1 MDPGD
6 YVIDTED
13 DEPDLAV
20 VLDRSDTSID
30 AVPIDSGDAERT
42 VADDNPDYDDSEP
55 AVRVAFVESG
65 LSRHWEKWTEVLPD
79 QLYQGAQAN
88 DVKVYTFPESR
99 LSTVSE
105 ERATALLTDATVDV
119 DGLRARLED
128 ANWDVELTDGGA
140 LVVEK
145 LGERYRI
152 TPTGDID
159 GDGQVRG
166 PLENL
171 VDKYIE

>member
-13 DEPDLAV
+13 DDPDLAV
-20 VLDRSDTSID
+20 VLDCPGETIEE
-30 AVPIDSGDAERT
+30 VPVGSTDEERT
-42 VADDNPDYDDSEP
+42 VADDNPDYNASEP

-65 LSRHWEKWTEVLPD
+65 LSRHWEEWTEASPD
-79 QLYQGAQAN
+79 QLYQGAESS

-105 ERATALLTDATVDV
+105 KRATALLADATVDV

-128 ANWDVELTDGGA
+128 ARWDVELEDDGT
-140 LVVEK
+140 LVAEK
-145 LGERYRI
+145 MGEQYHI
-152 TPTGDID
+152 SPTGDID
-159 GDGQVRG
+159 GDGQVRE

-171 VDKYIE
+171 VDQYAE

>member
-6 YVIDTED
+6 YAIDTED
-13 DEPDLAV
+13 DDPDLAV
-20 VLDRSDTSID
+20 VLECPEK
-30 AVPIDSGDAERT
+30 PIDEVPVDGDEGRT
-42 VADDNPDYDDSEP
+42 VADDNPDYDTSEP

-65 LSRHWEKWTEVLPD
+65 LSRHWEEWTEAAPD
-79 QLYQGAQAN
+79 QLYQGAKAT

-105 ERATALLTDATVDV
+105 ERATALLADATVDV

-128 ANWDVELTDGGA
+128 ARWDIELDDDGS
-140 LVVEK
+140 LVAEK
-145 LGERYRI
+145 MGEQYRI
-152 TPTGDID
+152 TPTGDIE
-159 GDGQVRG
+159 GDGQVRE

-171 VDKYIE
+171 VEQYIE